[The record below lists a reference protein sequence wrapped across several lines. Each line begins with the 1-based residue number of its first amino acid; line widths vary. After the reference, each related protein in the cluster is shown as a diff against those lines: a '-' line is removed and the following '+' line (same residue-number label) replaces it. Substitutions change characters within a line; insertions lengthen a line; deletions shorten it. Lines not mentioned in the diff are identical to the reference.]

1 MKILSQ
7 FLLMMTTLLV
17 AAPAF
22 AASAFSDDA
31 RIGEMVAIDPETQ
44 AKTQLPNLEV
54 KYEVKIAGDLAQV
67 RVFQKFTNPFEK
79 PTEALYAFPLH
90 EGAAVHAME
99 MQLPGEVIRAKIKR
113 KQEAKET
120 YEKAKAE
127 GKAAALLE
135 QHRPNM
141 FMQKVANLMPG
152 GSITV
157 TLDYVHPVPRVDGEY
172 ALTLP
177 LVIGE
182 RFSPGDMSG
191 NELVKGSG
199 EYNQLPTG
207 AGIKGE
213 VSPAVHIEVYV
224 DAASPLS
231 NVRSDTHIVE
241 VANVSAERAV
251 IELAAGKHRTDRH
264 FELRYALAQKKTH
277 AGIMSAW
284 DDAKEFG
291 HASLLIEPP
300 ETVPDEMAVPREM
313 VFLLDCSGS
322 MGGYPMEA
330 SKTFMLHALR
340 NLRPSDTF
348 RVIRFSDRATEFSSE
363 PLRATPANIERGIAY
378 VKGLHGTGGTR
389 MTEGIRQALKVPEPP
404 NTLRLVTFLTDGY
417 IGNDYQIIR
426 QVRTQIGDARLFSI
440 GVGRSPNTYLL
451 DEIGRMGRGWTR
463 YIDPTDKVESTSKSL
478 AEKLQTPILTD
489 IEIDWGNAPVEDV
502 YPRLA
507 PDVFAGDG
515 LRLNFAFN
523 GTGTYRGKVLAKDAS
538 GQPVTLPFEL
548 ELGEQSTHAERAMQV
563 TWARARVNHL
573 MQELLTPEAMRNE
586 QGDDAALK
594 ERITQTGL
602 EYAVV
607 TQWTSFVAVSEKV
620 VNPNAKNARG
630 PLAANVAPHASS
642 TPEPGMIGGL
652 LLMAVAAGAGR
663 RRSRRKS
670 DQ

>member
-1 MKILSQ
+1 MYLIRILVT
-7 FLLMMTTLLV
+7 LATLLV
-17 AAPAF
+17 ASPAF
-22 AASAFSDDA
+22 AASAFGDDA
-31 RIGEMVAIDPETQ
+31 KMGEMVAIDPETQ

-54 KYEVKIAGDLAQV
+54 RYEVNIAGDLAQV
-67 RVFQKFTNPFEK
+67 RVHQKFTNPFEK

-99 MQLPGEVIRAKIKR
+99 MQLPNEIIRAKIKR
-113 KQEAKET
+113 KKEAQET

-141 FMQKVANLMPG
+141 FTQKVANLMPG

-172 ALTLP
+172 LLTLP

-199 EYNQLPTG
+199 EYNELPAG

-213 VSPAVHIEVYV
+213 VSPAVDIKVYV
-224 DAASPLS
+224 DASAALS
-231 NVRSDTHIVE
+231 NVRSDTHAVE
-241 VANVSAERAV
+241 VANVSSKRAV
-251 IELAAGKHRTDRH
+251 IELAAGKIRTDRH
-264 FELRYALAQKKTH
+264 FQLHYALAGKTTH

-284 DDAKEFG
+284 DEAKKFG

-300 ETVPDEMAVPREM
+300 QTVPDEMAVPREM

-330 SKTFMLHALR
+330 SKIFMLHALR

-348 RVIRFSDRATEFSSE
+348 RVIRFSDSATEFSKK

-378 VKGLHGTGGTR
+378 VKGLHGSGGTR
-389 MTEGIRQALKVPEPP
+389 MTEGIRQALTVPEPP

-417 IGNDYQIIR
+417 IGNDYEVIR
-426 QVRTQIGDARLFSI
+426 QVRGEIGDARLFSI
-440 GVGRSPNTYLL
+440 GVGRSPNTYLM
-451 DEIGRMGRGWTR
+451 DELGRMGRGWTR
-463 YIDPTDKVESTSKSL
+463 YIDPTDEVESTSKAL

-489 IEIDWGNAPVEDV
+489 IEIDWGNAPVQEV
-502 YPRLA
+502 YPKLI

-515 LRLNFAFN
+515 LRLNFAFDK
-523 GTGTYRGKVLAKDAS
+523 TGTYRGKVLARDAS

-548 ELGEQSTHAERAMQV
+548 ALGHESTHAARAMQV
-563 TWARARVNHL
+563 TWARARVDHL
-573 MQELLTPEAMRNE
+573 MQEMLTPEKMRTE
-586 QGDDAALK
+586 RGDDAALR
-594 ERITQTGL
+594 ERITETGL

-620 VNPNAKNARG
+620 VNPATTPSGA
-630 PLAANVAPHASS
+630 PLAANVAPRASS
-642 TPEPGMIGGL
+642 TPEPGIIGGL
-652 LLMAVAAGAGR
+652 LLMAAAAGASRRRR
-663 RRSRRKS
+663 RRS
-670 DQ
+670 